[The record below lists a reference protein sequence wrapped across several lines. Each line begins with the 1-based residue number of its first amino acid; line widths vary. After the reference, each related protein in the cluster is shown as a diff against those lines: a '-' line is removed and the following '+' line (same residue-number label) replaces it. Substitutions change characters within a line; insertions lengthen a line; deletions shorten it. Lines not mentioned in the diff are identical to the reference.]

1 VITGGK
7 LPVVPKG
14 MTAYQIE
21 QHAYAVF
28 PHHGYMS
35 HLSNTVDWVIN
46 GWLPGSGYQTAGDF
60 YFELFDDRFQ
70 PGSEDSI
77 LFIFFPVKQR

>member
-1 VITGGK
+1 MLMLFFRITD
-7 LPVVPKG
+7 
-14 MTAYQIE
+14 TCR
-21 QHAYAVF
+21 
-28 PHHGYMS
+28 
-35 HLSNTVDWVIN
+35 T
-46 GWLPGSGYQTAGDF
+46 GYQTAGDF